1 MTMKITPL
9 EIKRQQF
16 KKTMR
21 GFDPIEVE
29 TFLEMVSN
37 ELEELIHEN
46 KQQRD
51 KILEQETQL
60 ADYKNIEKTL
70 QQTLMQAQETSGK
83 SIENSK
89 REAEL
94 IVKDAEIKASQ
105 IIEKA
110 RLDFAH
116 IKEEISQLKARKESV
131 LSKLKIMLSSELN
144 LIRALEI
151 DDEGVKGDQSK
162 GTGKEHLEIDEILKK
177 L

>member
-1 MTMKITPL
+1 MKISPL
-9 EIKRQQF
+9 EVKRQQF

-21 GFDPIEVE
+21 GYDTIEVD
-29 TFLEMVSN
+29 TFLEMISN
-37 ELEELIHEN
+37 ELEEMIKEN
-46 KQQRD
+46 KDLKD
-51 KILEQETQL
+51 KIIAEETQL

-94 IVKDAEIKASQ
+94 IVKEAEVKASQ
-105 IIEKA
+105 IVDKA

-116 IKEEISQLKARKESV
+116 AKEEISQLKSRKESV
-131 LSKLKIMLSSELN
+131 LSKLKILLSSELN

-151 DDEGVKGDQSK
+151 DEDSGKGNQSR
-162 GTGKEHLEIDEILKK
+162 GSGKDHLEIEEILKK

>member
-1 MTMKITPL
+1 MKITPL

-21 GFDPIEVE
+21 GYDTVEVE

-46 KQQRD
+46 REQKDALLQ
-51 KILEQETQL
+51 QETQL
-60 ADYKNIEKTL
+60 AEYKTIEKTL

-94 IVKDAEIKASQ
+94 IVKEAELKASQ
-105 IIEKA
+105 IVEKA

-116 IKEEISQLKARKESV
+116 TREEISQLKARKESV
-131 LSKLKIMLSSELN
+131 LSKLRILLSSELN

-151 DDEGVKGDQSK
+151 DEDGNKGDTSR
-162 GTGKEHLEIDEILKK
+162 GTGKDYLEIDEILKK

>member
-1 MTMKITPL
+1 MKITPL
-9 EIKRQQF
+9 EIKRQEF

-21 GFDPIEVE
+21 GFDTIEVE

-37 ELEELIHEN
+37 ELEELLVIN
-46 KQQRD
+46 KEQKD
-51 KILEQETQL
+51 KILELETQL
-60 ADYKNIEKTL
+60 TDYKNMEKTL

-94 IVKDAEIKASQ
+94 IIREAEIKASQ
-105 IIEKA
+105 VVEKA

-116 IKEEISQLKARKESV
+116 AKEEISQLKARKEST
-131 LSKLKIMLSSELN
+131 LSKLKVLLSSELD

-151 DDEGVKGDQSK
+151 DDEGDRQDPSK
-162 GTGKEHLEIDEILKK
+162 GTGKDHLEIEEILKK

>member
-9 EIKRQQF
+9 EIKHQQF

-21 GFDPIEVE
+21 GYDTIEVE

-37 ELEELIHEN
+37 EMEELIHEN
-46 KQQRD
+46 RAQKD
-51 KILEQETQL
+51 KIIEQDTQL

-70 QQTLMQAQETSGK
+70 QQTLVQAQETSGR

-89 REAEL
+89 REGEL
-94 IVKDAEIKASQ
+94 IIKESEIKASQ
-105 IIEKA
+105 VVEKA

-116 IKEEISQLKARKESV
+116 VKEEISQLKARKESV
-131 LSKLKIMLSSELN
+131 LSKLKVLLSSELN
-144 LIRALEI
+144 LIRALDI
-151 DDEGVKGDQSK
+151 DEDGNKNDPSK
-162 GTGKEHLEIDEILKK
+162 GTGKEHLEIDDILKR

>member
-1 MTMKITPL
+1 MKISPL

-16 KKTMR
+16 KKSMR
-21 GFDPIEVE
+21 GYDPVEVE

-37 ELEELIHEN
+37 EVEDLISEN
-46 KQQRD
+46 RVQKD
-51 KILEQETQL
+51 KLLQQETQL

-94 IVKDAEIKASQ
+94 IIKEAEVKASQ
-105 IIEKA
+105 IVEKA

-116 IKEEISQLKARKESV
+116 VKEEISQLKARKESILSRMKV
-131 LSKLKIMLSSELN
+131 LLSSELN
-144 LIRALEI
+144 LIKALGIE
-151 DDEGVKGDQSK
+151 DDEDKRDSSK
-162 GTGKEHLEIDEILKK
+162 GTGKDHLEIEEILKK